1 MSSRRAPTHP
11 HGPGGDPRAGDPGA
25 AGRPLVVLPDG
36 LLEAVALYTSDGVMV
51 VEVGP
56 GTGALDARVVFANAA
71 LLARTGYDEDDLVG
85 RPAGVLAPISPD
97 PSAIGQFA
105 RAFATETSATV
116 RGRFRCRDGSTYP
129 ADTTVT
135 PIRRSSDDL
144 ATTHWVAIV
153 RDVTAQVELERR
165 LARQALYDP
174 LTGTAT
180 RLLFLDRL
188 SVALKRRRV
197 DGGRAGVLAVDLDR
211 FRVVNEGLGHEAG
224 DRVLERTA
232 RRLVESVR
240 PSDTVARLGGDGFA
254 ILVHRLDEPAAAN
267 LEQTAHRIVRRL
279 AEPMSIDGREVHASG
294 SVGVAVSDLRGDETP
309 DDLLRAA
316 VTALNDVKRRGRLG
330 TVGHPAERG
339 PATVPPGAGHDEFAL
354 ETDLH
359 GALGRGELAMH
370 FQAIYAIADRRLL
383 GAEALMRWCH
393 PRRGWVA
400 PVRFIPIAE
409 ATGIIHELGRFALRE
424 ACRVATTWSASAGDR
439 DAPSVSVNLSARQL
453 QRTDFAEQVTEVL
466 AETGLPASRL
476 ILEVTESVATDSEDA
491 DAMDRVLSAVADI
504 GVRSV
509 IDDFGTGHSS
519 LLRFRRLPVSGIKI
533 DRSFVHDCATD
544 ADDRAI
550 VAAIVSLAH
559 ALGQRVTAEGVETPE
574 VLEHLRSIGCDE
586 AQGFGLHRPCPAA
599 EFAGLLAAR
608 AA

>member
-11 HGPGGDPRAGDPGA
+11 HGPGADPRAGEPSA
-25 AGRPLVVLPDG
+25 AGGPRAPLPDG
-36 LLEAVALYTSDGVMV
+36 LLEAVALHTSDGVMV
-51 VEVGP
+51 VEVGRDD
-56 GTGALDARVVFANAA
+56 TALTATVVFANAA
-71 LLARTGYDEDDLVG
+71 FLARTGYDEADLVG

-97 PSAIGQFA
+97 PSALGAFA

-135 PIRRSSDDL
+135 PIRHSSDGQ
-144 ATTHWVAIV
+144 ATTHWVTII

-188 SVALKRRRV
+188 SVALKRRRL

-211 FRVVNEGLGHEAG
+211 FRVVNEGLGHSAG

-232 RRLVESVR
+232 RRLEESVR

-267 LEQTAHRIVRRL
+267 LEHTAHRIVRRL
-279 AEPMSIDGREVHASG
+279 AEPMSIDGREVHAPG

-330 TVGHPAERG
+330 TVGHSAKRG
-339 PATVPPGAGHDEFAL
+339 PATALPGAGSDEFAL

-393 PRRGWVA
+393 PRRGWVP

-424 ACRVATTWSASAGDR
+424 ACRVATTWTAAAG
-439 DAPSVSVNLSARQL
+439 APSVSVNLSARQI
-453 QRTDFAEQVTEVL
+453 QRADFVDQVTEVL

-476 ILEVTESVATDSEDA
+476 ILEMTESVATDSEDA
-491 DAMDRVLSAVADI
+491 EAMDRVLSALADL

-519 LLRFRRLPVSGIKI
+519 LLRFRQLPVAGLKI
-533 DRSFVHDCATD
+533 DQSFVRDCATD

-550 VAAIVSLAH
+550 VAAIVSLGH
-559 ALGQRVTAEGVETPE
+559 ALGKRVTAEGVETPE
-574 VLEHLRSIGCDE
+574 VFDQLRSIGCDE
-586 AQGFGLHRPCPAA
+586 AQGFGLHRPCSAA
-599 EFAGLLAAR
+599 EFADLLAAR